1 MGLRKWNVFLAVVDS
16 GSYTKAGEE
25 LGYTQAGI
33 TQMMKSLEKEVGFP
47 LFHKGHQGVSLTGEG
62 VSLLPSI
69 RHLISA
75 EESLNQEIS
84 FLTGSR
90 KGTLKIG
97 TYTSCSIH
105 WIPGI
110 IQTFR
115 REYPGIHFD
124 ISEGNEAELSNWI
137 RDHKVDIAFTSYQ
150 SCSSY
155 HFIHLYDD
163 PMLAV
168 VPKGHPLAAYNE
180 VPIELFESS
189 DFVVSDY
196 TYLNDVHRILKTA
209 GVTPDIKYTS
219 HNDYSILSMV
229 EHNLGISILPELILK
244 GSTGNFEARP
254 LKPCAL
260 RRLGMAVSSPADI
273 SPAMKIF
280 IEYTKNYINS
290 LKTMEH

>member
-47 LFHKGHQGVSLTGEG
+47 LFHKGHQGVSLTKEG
-62 VSLLPSI
+62 VALLPSI
-69 RHLISA
+69 RYLLA
-75 EESLNQEIS
+75 ANESLNQEIS
-84 FLTGSR
+84 FLTGAR

-110 IQTFR
+110 IRTFKD
-115 REYPGIHFD
+115 EYPGIHFD
-124 ISEGNEAELSNWI
+124 ISEGNEAELSKWI

-150 SCSSY
+150 NSSSY

-168 VPKGHPLAAYNE
+168 MPKGHPLAAYDE
-180 VPIELFESS
+180 IPIELFESS
-189 DFVVSDY
+189 AFVVSDY
-196 TYLNDVHRILKTA
+196 TYLNDVHRILKNA

-229 EHNLGISILPELILK
+229 EHNLGISILPELILRGK
-244 GSTGNFEARP
+244 TGNFEARP
-254 LKPCAL
+254 LKPYSF
-260 RRLGMAVSSPADI
+260 RRLGMAVASPTDM
-273 SPAMKIF
+273 SPSMKIF
-280 IEYTKNYINS
+280 IEYTKEYFKN
-290 LKTMEH
+290 

>member
-47 LFHKGHQGVSLTGEG
+47 LFHKGHQ
-62 VSLLPSI
+62 
-69 RHLISA
+69 A
-75 EESLNQEIS
+75 
-84 FLTGSR
+84 
-90 KGTLKIG
+90 
-97 TYTSCSIH
+97 
-105 WIPGI
+105 
-110 IQTFR
+110 FR
-115 REYPGIHFD
+115 QEYPGIHFD
-124 ISEGNEAELSNWI
+124 ISEGNEYELSCWI

-150 SCSSY
+150 NSSSY

-168 VPKGHPLAAYNE
+168 MPKGHPLAVYDE
-180 VPIELFESS
+180 IPLDLFESS
-189 DFVVSDY
+189 AFVVSDY

-229 EHNLGISILPELILK
+229 EHNLGISILPALILRGK
-244 GSTGNFEARP
+244 TGNFEARP
-254 LKPCAL
+254 LKPYAV
-260 RRLGMAVSSPADI
+260 RRLGMAVASATDM

-280 IEYTKNYINS
+280 IEYAKNF
-290 LKTMEH
+290 LKV